1 VRSRLSRARGGRRR
15 RDGGRVARGI
25 GRRTRLR
32 RRGFRVSGGGGVAWV
47 SGTVRRVHA
56 GRARSVRRVG
66 RRLSSREPL
75 GAARGASHGE
85 ERTDGQRR
93 DIRERRV
100 GGGGAAGERCRAKRR
115 REDDL

>member
-1 VRSRLSRARGGRRR
+1 MRSSLSPREGD
-15 RDGGRVARGI
+15 DGGTVDELLEGLGGEPDYVVVDFECLEVEA
-25 GRRTRLR
+25 LR
-32 RRGFRVSGGGGVAWV
+32 V

-66 RRLSSREPL
+66 LSSSREPL
-75 GAARGASHGE
+75 GAAVVLLMAKNV
-85 ERTDGQRR
+85 RTGNVE
-93 DIRERRV
+93 IFERRV